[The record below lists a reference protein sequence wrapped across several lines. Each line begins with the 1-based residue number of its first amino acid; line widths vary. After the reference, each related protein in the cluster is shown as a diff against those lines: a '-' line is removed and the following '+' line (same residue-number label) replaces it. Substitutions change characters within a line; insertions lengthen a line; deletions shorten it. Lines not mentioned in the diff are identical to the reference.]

1 MCQLRGVDVR
11 IMVPDNPDQMLVYL
25 AAYSY
30 FDEAGETGVQFYRY
44 EAGFLHEKAMLIDDQ
59 VATIGTANFD
69 NRSMRLNFEVSML
82 IVDKDFA
89 SEVEAMLEEDFANS
103 RQAIAAEYTKAP
115 LRFRMV
121 VRLARLLAPVQ

>member
-1 MCQLRGVDVR
+1 
-11 IMVPDNPDQMLVYL
+11 
-25 AAYSY
+25 
-30 FDEAGETGVQFYRY
+30 
-44 EAGFLHEKAMLIDDQ
+44 MLIDDDSS
-59 VATIGTANFD
+59 VIGTANFD